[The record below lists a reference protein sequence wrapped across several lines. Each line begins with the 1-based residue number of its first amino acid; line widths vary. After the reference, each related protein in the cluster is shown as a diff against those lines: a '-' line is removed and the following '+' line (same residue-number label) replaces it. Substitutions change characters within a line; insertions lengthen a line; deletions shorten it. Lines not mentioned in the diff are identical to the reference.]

1 MENIYYIGIGLCM
14 LATAANAIGEALLCC
29 HAIDGMSRNPEMY
42 GKLRTAMI
50 LGCSLVET
58 TAIYCLLMAI
68 LMLFVH

>member
-1 MENIYYIGIGLCM
+1 MEYSYYIGIGICM
-14 LATAANAIGEALLCC
+14 FATTANAIGEALLCS

-58 TAIYCLLMAI
+58 TAIYCLLMSI